1 MSSVRHEIVFL
12 PDEADEKRSRVEC
25 LVERMTKVM
34 LWMTTMVKT
43 KKMKNSQFDMTGSLT
58 NLAK

>member
-34 LWMTTMVKT
+34 LWMDDDDGEDEEDEK
-43 KKMKNSQFDMTGSLT
+43 
-58 NLAK
+58 